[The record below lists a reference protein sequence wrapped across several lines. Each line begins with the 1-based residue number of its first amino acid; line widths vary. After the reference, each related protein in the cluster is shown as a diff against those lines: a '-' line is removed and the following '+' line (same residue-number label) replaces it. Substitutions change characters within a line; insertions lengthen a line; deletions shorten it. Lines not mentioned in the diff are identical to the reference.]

1 MSTYDDRL
9 AALEQKVTT
18 LTHDLVATQS
28 DFITHLGG
36 FGRSIATLNKA
47 VSDQELDA
55 RDLHHNM
62 TILLGVVGNQG
73 LDIKAIK
80 EDLHVMKDDLST
92 VKENI
97 VALETRMATKEDL
110 ASLETRVEARMT
122 AMETRLETRMLDG
135 FKQILA
141 VIDSRLPPA
150 S

>member
-28 DFITHLGG
+28 DFLTHFGG
-36 FGRSIATLNKA
+36 LGRSIATLNKS
-47 VSDQELDA
+47 VSDQEMDA

-62 TILLGVVGNQG
+62 TILLGVVGDQG
-73 LDIKAIK
+73 QDIKAIRT
-80 EDLHVMKDDLST
+80 DLNVVKDDLST
-92 VKENI
+92 VKEDLGAVKSDVDAI
-97 VALETRMATKEDL
+97 KADLSTVKASIKEDI
-110 ASLETRVEARMT
+110 AA
-122 AMETRLETRMLDG
+122 LETRMLDG
-135 FKQILA
+135 FKQIIA